1 MEEVDLAIR
10 DASAMKSAFLDKLL
24 SRIDRLGPDDLQNY
38 LQTLARE
45 KGFLETIFNT
55 LQEGILVVDPEG
67 KIIYLNHGAQ
77 SMLGLRPE
85 QALGD
90 SVEKYVRDLDWPKIL
105 REQQVVSRDLE
116 ITYPDARYLS
126 CYVVPLDR
134 PEESPLGFALILHDL
149 TERRE
154 RTRETIESE
163 KINALTQ
170 LAAGVAHELGNPL
183 NSLHIHFQLLERDI
197 QKLAK
202 GKGKKIQESLHVVRS
217 EIERLDTII
226 DQFLKAVRSEPL
238 ERQPERINRLLEES
252 IEFLQPEI
260 RDRDLLVELE
270 LAEGMAPVALDA
282 GRIKQAFYN
291 LIKNAVQASRTGGIL
306 RITTEQNDL
315 WQIITF
321 EDNGS
326 GVAPENVTRIFD
338 PYFTTKKSGS
348 GLGLLIVRRIV
359 REHGGELSMESH
371 EGKGTTVRIFLPL
384 IERRVRLL
392 PSGEENHGPAIHNE
406 P

>member
-1 MEEVDLAIR
+1 
-10 DASAMKSAFLDKLL
+10 MKSAFLDKLL

-77 SMLGLRPE
+77 SMLGLHPE

-90 SVEKYVRDLDWPKIL
+90 LVAKYVRDLDWPKIL

-116 ITYPDARYLS
+116 ITYPESRYLS

-149 TERRE
+149 TERRD

-163 KINALTQ
+163 KINALTE

-202 GKGKKIQESLHVVRS
+202 GKGKKLQESLHVVRS
-217 EIERLDTII
+217 EIERLDMII

-238 ERQPERINRLLEES
+238 ERQPAQVNRLLKES
-252 IEFLQPEI
+252 VEFLQPEI

-270 LAEGMAPVALDA
+270 LAKGLAPVALDA
-282 GRIKQAFYN
+282 VRIKQAFYN

-306 RITTEQNDL
+306 RISTEQNDL
-315 WQIITF
+315 WQIVTF
-321 EDNGS
+321 ADNGS
-326 GVAPENVTRIFD
+326 GVAAENVTRIFD

-392 PSGEENHGPAIHNE
+392 PSGEENRGPAAE
-406 P
+406 ATT